1 MEGEPY
7 KTCMNGEWIGQ
18 IRCLK
23 PCTVDEEAMRSHN
36 IEFRYGSEHK
46 RYSHHNDYITFSCT
60 ERRIPVGTSGMRFQ
74 CVDECL
80 TLPDVPHANISE
92 ETKRIDYQGGHVIH
106 FTCAPGY
113 TTSGPTIRYVCTSE
127 GWLAVQQESC
137 SQTCKVA
144 GVPDGVLLNTHVPDN
159 QLRQGQNLR
168 FECINPKDTLHGKAL
183 VECLAG
189 GQWSDPFPTCGAPLG
204 CGTSPS
210 LTDGDTTEALRFQ
223 YCHEERVQY
232 RCQNYYTMEGEP
244 YKTCMNGKWIGQIR
258 CLKPCTVD
266 EEAMR
271 SHNIEFRYGSEHKIY
286 SHHNDHI
293 TFSCTKRR
301 IPVGTSGMR
310 FQCVD
315 GEINLPTCQ

>member
-1 MEGEPY
+1 MLLSVILLFFQLWGNVEVSSS
-7 KTCMNGEWIGQ
+7 Q
-18 IRCLK
+18 I
-23 PCTVDEEAMRSHN
+23 
-36 IEFRYGSEHK
+36 
-46 RYSHHNDYITFSCT
+46 
-60 ERRIPVGTSGMRFQ
+60 
-74 CVDECL
+74 ECL

-92 ETKRIDYQGGHVIH
+92 ETKRIDYHGGHVIH
-106 FTCAPGY
+106 FTCEPGY
-113 TTSGPTIRYVCTSE
+113 NTSGPTIRYVCTSE

-137 SQTCKVA
+137 SPEKCKVA
-144 GVPDGVLLNTHVPDN
+144 GVPDGVRLNTHVLDN

-168 FECINPKDTLHGKAL
+168 FECINPKDTLRGKAV

-210 LTDGDTTEALRFQ
+210 LTDGDTTETLRFHHR
-223 YCHEERVQY
+223 HEERVHY

-244 YKTCMNGKWIGQIR
+244 YKTCFNGEWIGQIR

-271 SHNIEFRYGSEHKIY
+271 SHNIDFRYGSERKIY
-286 SHHNDHI
+286 VRHNDRI
-293 TFSCTKRR
+293 TFKCTERR
-301 IPVGTSGMR
+301 QPVGTLGMR

-315 GEINLPTCQ
+315 GEVHLPTCQ